1 MPAHRVKGEVE
12 GMLQASITLSIIA
25 LVVAFLLGLLGVFPL
40 VGVADETDSD
50 NSVEAFGERFEFCY
64 TDLIDDLVSFQHD
77 PDLQRAEARKRA
89 FTVLAEDMIGQY
101 KTFSEDLGGMLD
113 GLTSDSGSGVN

>member
-1 MPAHRVKGEVE
+1 
-12 GMLQASITLSIIA
+12 MLQASITLSIIA

-40 VGVADETDSD
+40 VGVADEVEAD
-50 NSVEAFGERFEFCY
+50 NSIEAFGERFEFCY

-89 FTVLAEDMIGQY
+89 FTGAAEEMIGQY
-101 KTFSEDLGGMLD
+101 QAFSEELSAMLD
-113 GLTSDSGSGVN
+113 DLTSDSGSAVSQ